1 MTRLRDLDLDLLDA
15 LADQA
20 VQAVISTDDL
30 RTLVD
35 AARAVIAW
43 QDALREWAEQRHRL
57 REPGRWTAD
66 AQLDATESDMHGDI
80 CAGLEAL

>member
-35 AARAVIAW
+35 AARAVAAAQEILSEW
-43 QDALREWAEQRHRL
+43 QEQRRILRERD
-57 REPGRWTAD
+57 RWTD